1 MSIWGKILDRG
12 AGETVRKEDAELYMN
27 EVEKALYRRG
37 KALPH
42 KGQFF
47 INNVG
52 TLIEILGSTEKLTT
66 TKNNESLLL
75 TIKYAVWNDE
85 ITENRIEYVNVE
97 ADIDDF
103 YWNYREYVKNRFEE
117 DLEEYKEDII
127 EEYSKEWNKCYLP
140 ILKEFL
146 KTKTWTDKCD
156 AILDK
161 LWHSGA
167 LNEELD
173 TYKDEYLMCKYFD
186 YNEVDWSDKE
196 CYWDEKFNCWV
207 GCNADIIFEDIT
219 WD

>member
-1 MSIWGKILDRG
+1 ME
-12 AGETVRKEDAELYMN
+12 AGERY
-27 EVEKALYRRG
+27 
-37 KALPH
+37 H
-42 KGQFF
+42 
-47 INNVG
+47 ICC
-52 TLIEILGSTEKLTT
+52 LGVVVCAT
-66 TKNNESLLL
+66 NQ
-75 TIKYAVWNDE
+75 
-85 ITENRIEYVNVE
+85 NRIEYVNVE

-103 YWNYREYVKNRFEE
+103 YWNYRVSVKNRFEE
-117 DLEEYKEDII
+117 DLEEYEDDIL

-196 CYWDEKFNCWV
+196 CYWDEEFNCWV

>member
-1 MSIWGKILDRG
+1 
-12 AGETVRKEDAELYMN
+12 MN
-27 EVEKALYRRG
+27 EIEKALHKKG
-37 KALPH
+37 KSLPH
-42 KGQFF
+42 KGQFY
-47 INNVG
+47 INNLG

-66 TKNNESLLL
+66 TLNNESLLM

-85 ITENRIEYVNVE
+85 ITEKRIEYVNVE
-97 ADIDDF
+97 DDIDDF
-103 YWNYREYVKNRFEE
+103 YWNYRVSVKNRFEE
-117 DLEEYKEDII
+117 DLEEYEDDIL

-146 KTKTWTDKCD
+146 KAKTWTDRCD

-161 LWHSGA
+161 LWHNGA

-186 YNEVDWSDKE
+186 YDEVYWSDKE
-196 CYWDEKFNCWV
+196 CYWDEEFDCWV
-207 GCNADIIFEDIT
+207 GCNADIIFKDIT